1 MKNIKDFI
9 VSESIVANDKILQS
23 IQNVL
28 NKKLKDRSFA
38 IDIKS
43 MTNYRD
49 TSNIPMGF
57 ETTDDLMYD
66 IAGYLVKLFVWNI
79 LNNDLFTDSD
89 FQNEWL
95 SDVQNQMKGVIN
107 ANKEF
112 KPIVRRSQK
121 GKYWDFELPGVDGKF
136 EIKARSIKEGKSGG
150 FRYTDYQKNDKNL
163 VYIYIKYKVN
173 DKNISI
179 DSIEVKRK

>member
-1 MKNIKDFI
+1 MKNIKDYIFNEAI
-9 VSESIVANDKILQS
+9 VVNDNILKS
-23 IQNVL
+23 IQTLL
-28 NKKLKDRSFA
+28 NKKLQNRSFA

-43 MTNYRD
+43 MTNYSD

-57 ETTDDLMYD
+57 ETTDDLMYN
-66 IAGYLVKLFVWNI
+66 IAGYLVELFVWNI
-79 LNNDLFTDSD
+79 LNNDLFNDPD

-136 EIKARSIKEGKSGG
+136 EIKARSVKEGKSGG
-150 FRYTDYQKNDKNL
+150 FRYTDYQKNDKDL
-163 VYIYIKYKVN
+163 IYIYVKYEVK
-173 DKNISI
+173 DKSISI
-179 DSIEVKRK
+179 NSIEVKKK